1 MGQSIRRRLCKTNV
15 VRQKKK
21 HGHIMILSAKSPR
34 TFFQMIPT
42 QAMIIVIGMG
52 CCNEMTE
59 LPNYMSGPFLPSI
72 NGVKH
77 EWSHC
82 SVIKDWPHGIVCV
95 CVCVCVCLYFHLY
108 IWAYMYNK
116 SHHHCQIVN
125 LWHNNTNSNIHS
137 WQKKVLTSRDD
148 VSFCDY
154 FYFISPRGLRTG
166 CLV

>member
-42 QAMIIVIGMG
+42 QAMIIVMGMG

-95 CVCVCVCLYFHLY
+95 CVCV
-108 IWAYMYNK
+108 
-116 SHHHCQIVN
+116 
-125 LWHNNTNSNIHS
+125 
-137 WQKKVLTSRDD
+137 
-148 VSFCDY
+148 
-154 FYFISPRGLRTG
+154 FISTFTYEHTCITNHIITVKLWIYDTTTQIRTYTLG
-166 CLV
+166 KKRSLHPGMMCLFVIISISSVREV